1 MRPVRGLRSFRW
13 FGFAVLAMTA
23 VSAQAAWPD
32 DRPIEVYVGFAA
44 GGGTDLL
51 ARAMAPFIQKHLGGK
66 ARIVVVNKPGA
77 SGEIAYASL
86 SRAAADGYTIGIVS
100 TPSFLTIPIQRK
112 PQYEPAA
119 IVPLARVIDDPT
131 MFVVAG
137 DSKLA
142 SMTDLVRQLK
152 ANPEGLSMGS
162 NGIGTNGHMAAL
174 ALQQA
179 TGARVNHIPFA
190 GTSQTKTSL
199 LGHHI
204 DVMAMS
210 TTEFTEADRASK
222 DVKVLA
228 QLGNERRP
236 GVVADVPTAREQ
248 KLDITISSERGFA
261 VPRGVP
267 PAIVRRL
274 QDAIEA
280 TTKDPEFLARAVN
293 EARGISYLS
302 GAAWSQHMATQRGK
316 FESLWKIASAK

>member
-1 MRPVRGLRSFRW
+1 MRPVRSLLLAA
-13 FGFAVLAMTA
+13 FATIAM
-23 VSAQAAWPD
+23 SAHAAWPD

-51 ARAMAPFIQKHLGGK
+51 ARAMAPYLQKHLGGK
-66 ARIVVVNKPGA
+66 ARVVVVNKPGA
-77 SGEIAYASL
+77 SGEIAYSSL
-86 SRAAADGYTIGIVS
+86 SRVAADGYTIGVVS
-100 TPSFLTIPIQRK
+100 TPSLLTIPIQRK
-112 PQYEPAA
+112 PKYDPAA

-142 SMTDLVRQLK
+142 SMADLVKQLK

-210 TTEFTEADRASK
+210 TTEYTEADRASK

-236 GVVADVPTAREQ
+236 GVVAGVPTAREQ

-261 VPRGVP
+261 APRGLP
-267 PAIVRRL
+267 PAIAKRL

-280 TTKDPEFLARAVN
+280 TTKDSEFLARAVN

-302 GAAWSQHMATQRGK
+302 GAAWGQHMATQRGK
-316 FESLWKIASAK
+316 FESLWKIASTK

>member
-1 MRPVRGLRSFRW
+1 MHPVRSLLVM
-13 FGFAVLAMTA
+13 AIAITATTAMPA
-23 VSAQAAWPD
+23 HAAWPD

-51 ARAMAPFIQKHLGGK
+51 ARAMAPYLQKHLGGK

-77 SGEIAYASL
+77 SGEIAYSSL
-86 SRAAADGYTIGIVS
+86 ARAAADGYTIGIVS
-100 TPSFLTIPIQRK
+100 TPSLLTIPIQRK
-112 PQYEPAA
+112 PKYDPAA
-119 IVPLARVIDDPT
+119 IVPLARVIDDPA

-137 DSKLA
+137 DSKLT
-142 SMTDLVRQLK
+142 SMADLVKQLK

-179 TGARVNHIPFA
+179 TGAKVNHIPFA
-190 GTSQTKTSL
+190 GTSQSKTSL

-210 TTEFTEADRASK
+210 TTEYTEADRASK

-228 QLGNERRP
+228 QLGTERRP
-236 GVVADVPTAREQ
+236 GLVADVPTAREQ

-261 VPRGVP
+261 APRGLP
-267 PAIVRRL
+267 PEIAKRL
-274 QDAIEA
+274 QAAIEA

-302 GAAWSQHMATQRGK
+302 GTAWTQHMATQRGK
-316 FESLWKIASAK
+316 FESLWKLASAK

>member
-1 MRPVRGLRSFRW
+1 MRAIRTRYL
-13 FGFAVLAMTA
+13 AAMAMTA
-23 VSAQAAWPD
+23 LTAMPAHAAWPD

-51 ARAMAPFIQKHLGGK
+51 ARAMAPHLQKHLGGK
-66 ARIVVVNKPGA
+66 ARVIVVNKPGA
-77 SGEIAYASL
+77 SGEIAYAAL
-86 SRAAADGYTIGIVS
+86 SRAAADGYTVGIVS
-100 TPSFLTIPIQRK
+100 TPSLLTIPIQRK
-112 PQYEPAA
+112 PKYEAA
-119 IVPLARVIDDPT
+119 SIVPLARVIDDPA

-142 SMTDLVRQLK
+142 SMADLVKLLK

-179 TGARVNHIPFA
+179 TGAKVNHIPFA

-228 QLGNERRP
+228 QLGTERRP
-236 GVVADVPTAREQ
+236 GLVADVPTAREQ

-261 VPRGVP
+261 APRGLP
-267 PAIVRRL
+267 PEIARRL

-280 TTKDPEFLARAVN
+280 TVKDPEFLSRAVN

-302 GAAWSQHMATQRGK
+302 GAAWTQHMATQRGK
-316 FESLWKIASAK
+316 FEGLWKLASAQ

>member
-1 MRPVRGLRSFRW
+1 MRAIRTL
-13 FGFAVLAMTA
+13 VLTTMALSAMATMPA
-23 VSAQAAWPD
+23 HAAWPD

-51 ARAMAPFIQKHLGGK
+51 ARAMAPYLQKHLGAK

-77 SGEIAYASL
+77 SGEIAYAAL

-100 TPSFLTIPIQRK
+100 TPSLLTIPIQRK
-112 PQYEPAA
+112 PKYEPAS
-119 IVPLARVIDDPT
+119 IVPLARVIDDPA

-142 SMTDLVRQLK
+142 SMADLVRLLK

-228 QLGNERRP
+228 QLGETRRP
-236 GVVADVPTAREQ
+236 GLMADVPTAREQ

-261 VPRGVP
+261 APRGLP
-267 PAIVRRL
+267 PDVAKRL

-280 TTKDPEFLARAVN
+280 TVKDPEFLSRAVN

-302 GAAWSQHMATQRGK
+302 GAAWTQHMATQRGK
-316 FESLWKIASAK
+316 FESLWKLASAK

>member
-1 MRPVRGLRSFRW
+1 MRAVRSRALL
-13 FGFAVLAMTA
+13 FAAMAMTA
-23 VSAQAAWPD
+23 VSAQAAWPE

-51 ARAMAPFIQKHLGGK
+51 ARAMAPFLQKHLGGK

-77 SGEIAYASL
+77 SGEIAYLSL
-86 SRAAADGYTIGIVS
+86 SRATPDGYTIGIIS

-112 PQYEPAA
+112 PKYDPAA

-142 SMTDLVRQLK
+142 SMADLVKQLK
-152 ANPEGLSMGS
+152 GNPEGLSMGS

-179 TGARVNHIPFA
+179 TGAKVNHIPFA

-228 QLGNERRP
+228 QLGTERRT

-261 VPRGVP
+261 APRGLP
-267 PAIVRRL
+267 PAVAKRL

-280 TTKDPEFLARAVN
+280 TTRDPEFLSRAVN

-302 GAAWSQHMATQRGK
+302 GAAWTQHMTTQRGK
-316 FESLWKIASAK
+316 FESLWKTASAK

>member
-1 MRPVRGLRSFRW
+1 MR
-13 FGFAVLAMTA
+13 AMKTLLVA
-23 VSAQAAWPD
+23 ACSMAAMSAQAAWPD

-51 ARAMAPFIQKHLGGK
+51 ARAMAPYLQKHLGGR

-77 SGEIAYASL
+77 SGEIAYAAL
-86 SRAAADGYTIGIVS
+86 ARAAADGYTVGIVS
-100 TPSFLTIPIQRK
+100 TPSLLTIPIQRK
-112 PQYEPAA
+112 PKYEPGA
-119 IVPLARVIDDPT
+119 IVPLARVIDDPA

-137 DSKLA
+137 DSKLN
-142 SMTDLVRQLK
+142 SMADLVRQLK

-179 TGARVNHIPFA
+179 TGAKVNHIPFA

-210 TTEFTEADRASK
+210 TTEFTDADRASR

-228 QLGNERRP
+228 QLGTERRS
-236 GVVADVPTAREQ
+236 GVPEVPTAREQ
-248 KLDITISSERGFA
+248 KLDIVISSERGFA
-261 VPRGVP
+261 APRGLP
-267 PAIVRRL
+267 PEIARRL
-274 QDAIEA
+274 QGAIEA

-302 GAAWSQHMATQRGK
+302 GAAWTQHMATQRGK
-316 FESLWKIASAK
+316 FESLWKTASTK

>member
-1 MRPVRGLRSFRW
+1 MRAIRTL
-13 FGFAVLAMTA
+13 VLTTMALSAMATMP
-23 VSAQAAWPD
+23 AQAAWPD

-51 ARAMAPFIQKHLGGK
+51 ARAMAPYLQKHLGGK

-77 SGEIAYASL
+77 SGEIAYAAL

-100 TPSFLTIPIQRK
+100 TPSLLTIPIQRK
-112 PQYEPAA
+112 PKYEPAS
-119 IVPLARVIDDPT
+119 IVPLARVIDDPA

-142 SMTDLVRQLK
+142 SMADLVRLLK

-228 QLGNERRP
+228 QLGETRRP
-236 GVVADVPTAREQ
+236 GLMADVPTAREQ

-261 VPRGVP
+261 APRGLP
-267 PAIVRRL
+267 PDVAKRL

-280 TTKDPEFLARAVN
+280 TVKDPEFLSRAVN

-302 GAAWSQHMATQRGK
+302 GAAWTQHMATQRGK
-316 FESLWKIASAK
+316 FESLWKLASAK

>member
-1 MRPVRGLRSFRW
+1 MRQVRSPRSLRSLFV
-13 FGFAVLAMTA
+13 AAIAMTA
-23 VSAQAAWPD
+23 MSAHAAWPD

-51 ARAMAPFIQKHLGGK
+51 ARAMAPYLQKHLGGK

-77 SGEIAYASL
+77 SGEIAYSAL
-86 SRAAADGYTIGIVS
+86 ARAAADGYTIGIVS
-100 TPSFLTIPIQRK
+100 TPSLLTIPIQRK
-112 PQYEPAA
+112 PKYDPAG
-119 IVPLARVIDDPT
+119 IVPLARVVDDPA

-137 DSKLA
+137 DSKLGSLA
-142 SMTDLVRQLK
+142 DLVKQLK
-152 ANPEGLSMGS
+152 GNPEGLSMGS

-228 QLGNERRP
+228 QLGTERRP
-236 GVVADVPTAREQ
+236 GLLADVPTAREQ

-261 VPRGVP
+261 APRGLP
-267 PAIVRRL
+267 PEIARRL

-302 GAAWSQHMATQRGK
+302 GTAWTRHMATQRGK
-316 FESLWKIASAK
+316 FESLWKLASTK

>member
-1 MRPVRGLRSFRW
+1 MRQVRSLALAV
-13 FGFAVLAMTA
+13 FAMSAM
-23 VSAQAAWPD
+23 SAMPAHAAWPD

-51 ARAMAPFIQKHLGGK
+51 ARAMAPYLQKHLGGK

-77 SGEIAYASL
+77 SGEIAYSAL

-100 TPSFLTIPIQRK
+100 TPSLLTIPIQRK
-112 PQYEPAA
+112 PKYDPAS
-119 IVPLARVIDDPT
+119 IVPLARVIDDPA

-142 SMTDLVRQLK
+142 SLQDLVRQLK
-152 ANPEGLSMGS
+152 GNPEGVSMGS

-236 GVVADVPTAREQ
+236 GLVADVPKARKQ

-261 VPRGVP
+261 APRGLP
-267 PAIVRRL
+267 PEIAKRL

-302 GAAWSQHMATQRGK
+302 GAAWTQHMATQRGK
-316 FESLWKIASAK
+316 FESLWKIASTK

>member
-1 MRPVRGLRSFRW
+1 MRQVRFLLV
-13 FGFAVLAMTA
+13 AACAMA
-23 VSAQAAWPD
+23 AMSAHAAWPD

-51 ARAMAPFIQKHLGGK
+51 ARAMTPFLQKHLGGK

-77 SGEIAYASL
+77 SGEIAYSAL

-100 TPSFLTIPIQRK
+100 TPSLLTIPIQRK
-112 PQYEPAA
+112 PKYDPAS
-119 IVPLARVIDDPT
+119 IVPLARVIDDPA

-137 DSKLA
+137 DSKLGSLA
-142 SMTDLVRQLK
+142 DLVRQLK
-152 ANPEGLSMGS
+152 GNPEGVSMGS

-174 ALQQA
+174 ALQQV

-236 GVVADVPTAREQ
+236 GLVADVPTAREQ

-261 VPRGVP
+261 VPRGLP
-267 PAIVRRL
+267 PEIAKRL

-302 GAAWSQHMATQRGK
+302 GAAWTQHMATQRGK
-316 FESLWKIASAK
+316 FESLWKLASTR

>member
-1 MRPVRGLRSFRW
+1 MHRVRSLF
-13 FGFAVLAMTA
+13 FAALALTA
-23 VSAQAAWPD
+23 MSVQAAWPD
-32 DRPIEVYVGFAA
+32 DRPIELYVGFAA

-51 ARAMAPFIQKHLGGK
+51 ARAMAPFLQKHLGGK
-66 ARIVVVNKPGA
+66 ARIVIVNKPGA
-77 SGEIAYASL
+77 SGEIAYVAL

-100 TPSFLTIPIQRK
+100 TPSLLTIPIQRK
-112 PQYEPAA
+112 PQYDPSA

-137 DSKLA
+137 DSKLN
-142 SMTDLVRQLK
+142 SMADLIKQLK

-174 ALQQA
+174 ALQQVS
-179 TGARVNHIPFA
+179 GAKVNHIPFA

-222 DVKVLA
+222 DVRVLA
-228 QLGNERRP
+228 QLGTERRP
-236 GVVADVPTAREQ
+236 GVKDVPTAREQ
-248 KLDITISSERGFA
+248 NLDIQISSERGFA
-261 VPRGVP
+261 APRGLP
-267 PAIVRRL
+267 PDIAKRL

-302 GAAWSQHMATQRGK
+302 GAAWTQHMATQRGK

>member
-1 MRPVRGLRSFRW
+1 MHAARSLL
-13 FGFAVLAMTA
+13 LAALATTA
-23 VSAQAAWPD
+23 MSAHAAWPD

-51 ARAMAPFIQKHLGGK
+51 ARAMAPYLQKHLGGK
-66 ARIVVVNKPGA
+66 ARIIVVNKPGA
-77 SGEIAYASL
+77 SGEIAYSSL

-100 TPSFLTIPIQRK
+100 TPSLLTIPIQRK
-112 PQYEPAA
+112 PKYDVAA
-119 IVPLARVIDDPT
+119 IVPLARVIDDPA

-142 SMTDLVRQLK
+142 SMADVVKQLK

-179 TGARVNHIPFA
+179 TGAKVNHIPFA

-204 DVMAMS
+204 DLMAMS
-210 TTEFTEADRASK
+210 TTEYTEADRASK
-222 DVKVLA
+222 DVKALA

-236 GVVADVPTAREQ
+236 GLVADVPTAREQ
-248 KLDITISSERGFA
+248 KLDIVISSERGFA
-261 VPRGVP
+261 APRGLP
-267 PAIVRRL
+267 PDVARRL

-293 EARGISYLS
+293 EVRGISYLS
-302 GAAWSQHMATQRGK
+302 GAAWTQHMATQRGK

>member
-1 MRPVRGLRSFRW
+1 MRSTRSLL
-13 FGFAVLAMTA
+13 LAALAATSM
-23 VSAQAAWPD
+23 SAHAAWPD

-51 ARAMAPFIQKHLGGK
+51 ARAMAPYLQKHLGGK

-77 SGEIAYASL
+77 SGEIAYVGL
-86 SRAAADGYTIGIVS
+86 SRAAADGYTLGIIS

-112 PQYEPAA
+112 PKYEPAA
-119 IVPLARVIDDPT
+119 IVPLARVIDDPA

-142 SMTDLVRQLK
+142 SLADLVAKLK

-174 ALQQA
+174 ALQQS
-179 TGARVNHIPFA
+179 TGAKVNHIPFA

-210 TTEFTEADRASK
+210 TTEYTEADRASK
-222 DVKVLA
+222 DVKILA
-228 QLGNERRP
+228 QLGEARRQS
-236 GVVADVPTAREQ
+236 VADVPTAREQ
-248 KLDITISSERGFA
+248 KLDIVISSERGFA
-261 VPRGVP
+261 APRGLP
-267 PAIVRRL
+267 PDVSKRL
-274 QDAIEA
+274 QAAIEA
-280 TTKDPEFLARAVN
+280 TTRDPEFLARAVN

-316 FESLWKIASAK
+316 FEGLWKTASTK